1 MGKNWHLEPEFG
13 RKEQGL
19 GSDYLGF
26 NFCFAIYWLAV

>member
-19 GSDYLGF
+19 GDYLGF